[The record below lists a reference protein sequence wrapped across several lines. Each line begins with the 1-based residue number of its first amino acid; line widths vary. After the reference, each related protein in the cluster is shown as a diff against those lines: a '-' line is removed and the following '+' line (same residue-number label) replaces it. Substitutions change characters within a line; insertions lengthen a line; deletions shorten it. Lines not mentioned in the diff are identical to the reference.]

1 MVSCRY
7 EGCGKSVLFA
17 NLKSHE
23 ANECDYKPIRCKFH
37 LLGCLWKGV
46 RRDLPKHES
55 KCGKTIDANDSL
67 PIVQRLHESLV
78 AYKRFCRECH
88 SICSETVHVQNR
100 GEFEVTAAEE
110 LMLCGY
116 DFTVAVRST
125 KKSGN
130 RRTQDVYELAVKVA
144 FDEDP
149 SVFSSS
155 ETEQIN
161 IGVIVDPNGDGKG
174 HFMMEMKC
182 QISRDQLDS
191 GWKAFEQ
198 TMSNEEYNEAF
209 RGGFCLKVFDFADV

>member
-1 MVSCRY
+1 M
-7 EGCGKSVLFA
+7 
-17 NLKSHE
+17 
-23 ANECDYKPIRCKFH
+23 
-37 LLGCLWKGV
+37 
-46 RRDLPKHES
+46 
-55 KCGKTIDANDSL
+55 
-67 PIVQRLHESLV
+67 
-78 AYKRFCRECH
+78 
-88 SICSETVHVQNR
+88 
-100 GEFEVTAAEE
+100 TAAEE